1 MDYILLFN
9 ELTKIIKVAGGE
21 YCEANSLKDSISGIG
36 LDSLDTV
43 MLCLY
48 LSDIYGMDDEITKSM
63 PTGTIQELFQ
73 FIQQHKTTEPISV
86 EAAIGAVK

>member
-9 ELTKIIKVAGGE
+9 ELTKIIKVTGGE
-21 YCEANSLKDSISGIG
+21 SCEANSLKDSISDIG

-48 LSDIYGMDDEITKSM
+48 LSDIYGIDDEITKSM

-86 EAAIGAVK
+86 EAAIEAVQ